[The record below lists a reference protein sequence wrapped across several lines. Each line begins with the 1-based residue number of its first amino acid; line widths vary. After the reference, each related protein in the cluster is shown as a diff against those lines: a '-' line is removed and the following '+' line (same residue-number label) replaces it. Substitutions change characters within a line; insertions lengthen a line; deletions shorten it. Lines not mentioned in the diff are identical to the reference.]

1 MKVKVFYPNENG
13 KIELTKQELEKLLD
27 EAYKEGYSDSDN
39 KYNYPWTI
47 STPVYRDKS
56 SVNSIELARNLE
68 GQINLYDS
76 RMD

>member
-1 MKVKVFYPNENG
+1 MKIKVFYPNENG
-13 KIELTKQELEKLLD
+13 KIEFTKQELEKLLD

-39 KYNYPWTI
+39 KYNHPWTI

>member
-13 KIELTKQELEKLLD
+13 KIEFTKQELEKLLD
-27 EAYKEGYSDSDN
+27 EAYKEGYSDGNN

-47 STPVYRDKS
+47 NTPVYRDKS